1 MTKTSKN
8 ILIVEDDEYCR
19 FIYRE
24 ALSDRKNLNIIDVE
38 TAEEA
43 VDLLQKDDFN
53 FDLCLIDQ
61 NLPGMKGEELLSWIK
76 EKAPSIAVIIVTG
89 SMNEN
94 FIYSCLQKGAL
105 DYIRKPVNLKS
116 FCTTVTHAIERQSM
130 INEMPGEIK
139 ADVQTGG
146 WVELTAPS
154 EMEYLA
160 RMQIFT
166 HTLLESQLPMEIS
179 QDLRL
184 IVEEIGRNAI
194 EWGNKF
200 NREKQFKISYCI
212 FPNSIVL
219 KFEDE
224 GEGFHPEG
232 VRDPTKDPR
241 AHILKRK
248 EEGKRPGG
256 FGVYLVQK
264 MMDEVIYSERGNC
277 VVMTKY
283 FE

>member
-1 MTKTSKN
+1 MTKEIIEHKN
-8 ILIVEDDEYCR
+8 ILIVEDDEYCM
-19 FIYRE
+19 FIYKE
-24 ALSDRKNLNIIDVE
+24 ALAEHKFLKITS
-38 TAEEA
+38 AASSEEA
-43 VDLLQKDDFN
+43 IEILEKNNFN

-61 NLPGMKGEELLSWIK
+61 NLPGMKGEDLLTWIK
-76 EKAPSIAVIIVTG
+76 EKVPTIAVIIVTG

-105 DYIRKPVNLKS
+105 DYIRKPVKLKS
-116 FCTTVTHAIERQSM
+116 FCATIIHAMERQSK
-130 INEMPGEIK
+130 INEAPGEIR

-160 RMQIFT
+160 RMQIFAN
-166 HTLLESQLPMEIS
+166 TLLETQLPEKAS

-184 IVEEIGRNAI
+184 IMEELGRNAI

-200 NREKQFKISYCI
+200 DRTKEFKISYCI

-232 VRDPTKDPR
+232 IRDPTLDPK
-241 AHILKRK
+241 AHIMKRK
-248 EEGKRPGG
+248 EEG
-256 FGVYLVQK
+256 
-264 MMDEVIYSERGNC
+264 
-277 VVMTKY
+277 
-283 FE
+283 